1 MHART
6 HATACAQRYV
16 LVLFRNRQRGQYS
29 KVHTRAPHAHMHTG
43 DRTRELVQGTACSL
57 VAAIGRLQE
66 LARSGLDL
74 CGASSARQ
82 RRAGS
87 VKQASL
93 SLRRLLRCTRHRTW
107 GTPTVLS
114 SCSASTSRSHM
125 PGSST
130 RSREVRFIATWRGAE
145 QFVVCQ
151 AGPRRGPSG
160 RGRGMSDLWQSFRNA
175 IRGSEVCA
183 AVLPPCILGAAC
195 LSALSLP
202 RSRCHVLAS
211 RAQLALCGVRG
222 ACVHPGAYRGALMC
236 SWSCSFC
243 ADYAHDFADGGLFHY
258 EVCAACACTRC
269 CGPRVCACARVQRS
283 CRLPHACRI
292 HPMCSHCAGG
302 CRGLG
307 ARRAIKTRRA
317 KRLCKQHR
325 HR

>member
-16 LVLFRNRQRGQYS
+16 LVLFRNRQRGQNS
-29 KVHTRAPHAHMHTG
+29 RVHTRAPHAHMHTG

-151 AGPRRGPSG
+151 AGPKEGAKRPRERDVGPMAELSKRDQGLRGLCSSAPAVHT
-160 RGRGMSDLWQSFRNA
+160 GRGMP
-175 IRGSEVCA
+175 VCIVA
-183 AVLPPCILGAAC
+183 PAF
-195 LSALSLP
+195 ALSRFGKQSAAGLVRSP
-202 RSRCHVLAS
+202 WCVRASWRVQGRADVLLVLLLLRRLRSRF
-211 RAQLALCGVRG
+211 R
-222 ACVHPGAYRGALMC
+222 
-236 SWSCSFC
+236 
-243 ADYAHDFADGGLFHY
+243 
-258 EVCAACACTRC
+258 
-269 CGPRVCACARVQRS
+269 
-283 CRLPHACRI
+283 
-292 HPMCSHCAGG
+292 
-302 CRGLG
+302 
-307 ARRAIKTRRA
+307 
-317 KRLCKQHR
+317 
-325 HR
+325 

>member
-1 MHART
+1 MRTCIPAIARESWSR
-6 HATACAQRYV
+6 ALRAALSPPLAACRSSRARVSTFAGRAAPGSAGQGQSSRH
-16 LVLFRNRQRGQYS
+16 LSHCAGSCDARGTGPGGRLRS
-29 KVHTRAPHAHMHTG
+29 CRRARPA
-43 DRTRELVQGTACSL
+43 RL
-57 VAAIGRLQE
+57 AAICPAPLLEAGK
-66 LARSGLDL
+66 
-74 CGASSARQ
+74 CASSRHGEE
-82 RRAGS
+82 RNS
-87 VKQASL
+87 SWFVKL
-93 SLRRLLRCTRHRTW
+93 
-107 GTPTVLS
+107 V
-114 SCSASTSRSHM
+114 
-125 PGSST
+125 
-130 RSREVRFIATWRGAE
+130 
-145 QFVVCQ
+145 
-151 AGPRRGPSG
+151 PRRGPSG